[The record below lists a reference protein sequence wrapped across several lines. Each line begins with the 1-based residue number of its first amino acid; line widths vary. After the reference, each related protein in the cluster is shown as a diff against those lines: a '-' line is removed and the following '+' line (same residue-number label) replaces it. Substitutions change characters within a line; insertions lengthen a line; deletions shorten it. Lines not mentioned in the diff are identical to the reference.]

1 MCHNDEWTGFR
12 GTDSKLYRRIKKEDT
27 TMATKKGIVETAR
40 VKPQKAAESAT
51 RNRAASKKAAVSYED
66 MLKGFN
72 NIPRMAETGKSIAKN
87 NSQSMKSDKWT
98 DKSDEKTKEKQAVKD
113 MKRLLVLMEKSI
125 IGEISDKELHEIT
138 NTGQWLESIAVLKE
152 YIATLEY

>member
-1 MCHNDEWTGFR
+1 
-12 GTDSKLYRRIKKEDT
+12 
-27 TMATKKGIVETAR
+27 MATKKGIVETAR

-152 YIATLEY
+152 YIATFEY